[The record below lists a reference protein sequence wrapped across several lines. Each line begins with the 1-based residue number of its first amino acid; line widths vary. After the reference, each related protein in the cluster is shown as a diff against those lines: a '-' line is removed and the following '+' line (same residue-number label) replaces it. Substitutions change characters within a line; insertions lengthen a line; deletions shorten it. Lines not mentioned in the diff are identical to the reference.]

1 MTMLRSTLKM
11 IVITL
16 AVGST
21 QGVVHCAEAGS
32 DDALIQRLCNEMN
45 VKTLAGDVD
54 RTIELTNPKIVEIVG
69 AEKMRELLT
78 LAAAGNSAIQIKDIH
93 CARPTQHSS
102 AGGWKFALVP
112 TVTKLVI
119 QGKPTTQAG
128 NNLATS
134 PVSRT
139 NWTFV
144 SLDGATPESIKEIFP
159 AGIGNITFPRAK

>member
-78 LAAAGNSAIQIKDIH
+78 LAAAGNSAIHRDFLKDSPTHTVCPWKGTASYFDVVVDGKINADAAWYYPETKDAANNIK
-93 CARPTQHSS
+93 
-102 AGGWKFALVP
+102 G
-112 TVTKLVI
+112 
-119 QGKPTTQAG
+119 
-128 NNLATS
+128 
-134 PVSRT
+134 
-139 NWTFV
+139 FV
-144 SLDGATPESIKEIFP
+144 AFWHGVQVVA
-159 AGIGNITFPRAK
+159 